1 MLLRRTTKR
10 RLLWANEFYAH
21 ASKFAADTT
30 GLESVYTVYEGHEIM
45 FHVSTLLPYTP
56 DNKQQV
62 VDAPSRENEAVVVC
76 KV

>member
-1 MLLRRTTKR
+1 MIFAWVK
-10 RLLWANEFYAH
+10 

-62 VDAPSRENEAVVVC
+62 VDALLPCYPTLLITNNR
-76 KV
+76 